1 MKVPWVLTQ
10 TGHLEICID
19 TFSSTLGLVLGHFTY
34 DLTIANVIPRRTDSF
49 LEVHILTEKERF

>member
-1 MKVPWVLTQ
+1 MLTQ